1 MSEKNTEGSNI
12 LPFTR
17 AVKRPSP
24 EEVAAI
30 AASDLYELLP
40 VYDRLIGL
48 LRETYDY
55 ELDMLTDDIVISVVR
70 CREALAKGMDDKTSL
85 KMVKEMRE
93 GLREM
98 PKTLRSLLPGL
109 GPRLGESIEHKLGI
123 RFSKY

>member
-1 MSEKNTEGSNI
+1 MSEKNIEGNNI
-12 LPFTR
+12 LLFTR
-17 AVKRPSP
+17 SVKRPSP

-55 ELDMLTDDIVISVVR
+55 ELDMLTDDIVLSVVR
-70 CREALAKGMDDKTSL
+70 CRAALAKGMDDQTSL

>member
-1 MSEKNTEGSNI
+1 MSEKNPEGNNI

-55 ELDMLTDDIVISVVR
+55 ELDMLTDDIVLSVVR
-70 CREALAKGMDDKTSL
+70 CRAALAKGMDDKTSL

>member
-1 MSEKNTEGSNI
+1 MPEKNPEGNNI

-17 AVKRPSP
+17 VVKRPSP

-55 ELDMLTDDIVISVVR
+55 ELDMLTDDIVLSVVR
-70 CREALAKGMDDKTSL
+70 CRAALANGMDDKTSL